1 MCLLYLIAIIII
13 LLMFYKLINNNNN
26 NNNNNSIF
34 FKPKCFKSIEG
45 NTTKSDF
52 SNPKQMFLKVINDI
66 KLSDK
71 IVLNNVVSKC
81 YMDKNTIEPSLNIKV
96 NNILKDVISEMNK
109 ILNEDEYFIKGLEEL
124 YIIKDDKENFR
135 LIISSFIYDIKNY
148 YQIKFIMDVVFIN
161 GEYYLNFINIDER
174 ATNSLINRYDI
185 RDIDHQATGLLLSY
199 NMINEDLESILN
211 EYYKQNNNILDFI
224 NNNNNNNNNKY
235 NFMKISDLSKYY
247 LPDGVPDL
255 FSPMFCEK
263 NSDNWGTDGVPF
275 KNLNLPD
282 TCISNNNAITKILNE
297 PYDAPG
303 VLYGDKTSEYSWLFN
318 LFSNPATVAK
328 DWTS

>member
-1 MCLLYLIAIIII
+1 MCLLYLIAIIIL

-26 NNNNNSIF
+26 NNNNSIF
-34 FKPKCFKSIEG
+34 FKPKYFKSIEG
-45 NTTKSDF
+45 NISQSDF
-52 SNPKQMFLKVINDI
+52 SNPKQMFLKAINDI

-96 NNILKDVISEMNK
+96 NNILKKTISEMNK
-109 ILNEDEYFIKGLEEL
+109 ILNEDEYFIKGLEGL

-161 GEYYLNFINIDER
+161 DEYYLNFMNIDER
-174 ATNSLINRYDI
+174 ATNNLINRYDI
-185 RDIDHQATGLLLSY
+185 RDIDHQAKGLLLSY
-199 NMINEDLESILN
+199 DMVNEDLESILN
-211 EYYKQNNNILDFI
+211 EHYKQNNNILDFT
-224 NNNNNNNNNKY
+224 NNNKNEY
-235 NFMKISDLSKYY
+235 KFMKLSDLSKYY
-247 LPDGVPDL
+247 LPDGVSNL

-263 NSDNWGTDGVPF
+263 YSDNWGSNGVPL
-275 KNLNLPD
+275 KNTNLPD
-282 TCISNNNAITKILNE
+282 TCIENNNSITQILNE

-303 VLYGDKTSEYSWLFN
+303 VLYRDKTSEYSWLFN
-318 LFSNPATVAK
+318 LFSNPGTVTK